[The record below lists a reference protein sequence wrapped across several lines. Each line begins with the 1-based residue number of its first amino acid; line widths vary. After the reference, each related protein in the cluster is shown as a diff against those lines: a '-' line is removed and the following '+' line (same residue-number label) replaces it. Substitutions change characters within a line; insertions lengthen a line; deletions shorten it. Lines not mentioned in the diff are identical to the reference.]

1 MTQLKQERTESVDVD
16 SVTTYLENFP
26 QPSIDTLYGFVPSRN
41 PIDSWTDFLAESWDY
56 KIKIFRKVWKT
67 LPTSTEHFDIQGLT
81 EVKLRDLA
89 PEHKNQLIELQE
101 CRVQSVSIQQP
112 FAEMCGYKCAECH
125 TGWSVPYW
133 MTPGA
138 GGATLLRQY
147 KFPGCCDERKIV
159 RDPDGDT
166 EHVKSQFVKLQ
177 ELQPPKGEVPL
188 IINVLVKDNDLVWK
202 LRSNERIKAKGI
214 LRIRAVYNTKED
226 TTNYHMW
233 LDIVSIVRTKD
244 EVERDVQLSEDDIK
258 YIKSEQEQPQFYEK
272 LLASFCPHIKG
283 MEPLKELT
291 LLCLGS
297 IKLEHPARMLVVA
310 DPAVGKSDT
319 LMYAA
324 DLLPNS
330 YYVAMNKASK
340 TGLTT
345 TSEQDKETNRW
356 TVTPGLFPAAH
367 EGLICVD
374 ELQLGKE
381 EDFGNLNSVVS
392 SGKVH
397 YALAGGN
404 RGTLDAN
411 CALLMACNPRSGRID
426 TERNIH
432 ELLKFMGGDLPQFL
446 SRMNLVFFMKDNRS
460 REEEEQI
467 ARHMYRNTANNK
479 NDKWQENWKDPN
491 NPDIEYFGKKWIR
504 KILYYIINNVQVED
518 MPQEHEDEVV
528 NYYLDNRF
536 DVTSSVNKLTN
547 RRLMNHATLL
557 AQIKARLQGQTKPT
571 QADIRHTRQL
581 LEKNMSTVAFD
592 PKTGEIDPNPLN
604 GSQFQSKLADMDKQE
619 QLQQAM
625 QKAMIDEQGN
635 NKGYFTMDD
644 LIFHLQ
650 MTPNTKWKSD
660 DKIENAVYRLH
671 NDGKLMEKYGRGKY
685 TPL

>member
-1 MTQLKQERTESVDVD
+1 MAQLGKQERMESVDVD
-16 SVTTYLENFP
+16 NVRKYLDNFP
-26 QPSIDTLYGFVPSRN
+26 QPSIETMYGFVPSKQ
-41 PIDSWTDFLAESWDY
+41 PIELWQDFLNESWDY
-56 KIKIFRKVWKT
+56 KIKIFRKVWKQT

-112 FAEMCGYKCAECH
+112 FAEMCGYKCANCNA
-125 TGWSVPYW
+125 GSSVPYW

-138 GGATLLRQY
+138 GGAQLLRQY

-214 LRIRAVYNTKED
+214 LRIRAVYSTKED
-226 TTNYHMW
+226 TTNYYMW

-244 EVERDVQLSEDDIK
+244 EVERDVQLSEEDIK
-258 YIKSEQEQPQFYEK
+258 YIRAEQEQPQFYEK

-283 MEPLKELT
+283 MEPLKEIT

-297 IKLEHPARMLVVA
+297 MRLEHPARMLVVA
-310 DPAVGKSDT
+310 DPSVGKSDT

-324 DLLPNS
+324 ELLPNS

-367 EGLICVD
+367 EGLICID

-381 EDFGNLNSVVS
+381 EDFGNLNSVVE

-411 CALLMACNPRSGRID
+411 CALLMACNPRPGRIGS
-426 TERNIH
+426 EQNIH

-460 REEEEQI
+460 RDEEERI
-467 ARHMYRNTANNK
+467 ARHMYRNSANY
-479 NDKWQENWKDPN
+479 NDEKWQENWKDSE

-504 KILYYIINNVQVED
+504 KILYYIISKVEVEE
-518 MPQEHEDEVV
+518 MPQEHEDQVV
-528 NYYLDNRF
+528 NYYLNNRF
-536 DVTSSVNKLTN
+536 DVVSSVNKLAN
-547 RRLMNHATLL
+547 RRFMRHAIVL

-571 QADIRHTRQL
+571 QTDITHVLNL

-592 PKTGEIDPNPLN
+592 PKTGEIDTNTLN
-604 GSQFQSKLADMDKQE
+604 GSQPQSKIIAENKQDQWDMIV
-619 QLQQAM
+619 
-625 QKAMIDEQGN
+625 QKALGDKE
-635 NKGYFTMDD
+635 YFTEVDAIISLTALD
-644 LIFHLQ
+644 NPLW
-650 MTPNTKWKSD
+650 TSN
-660 DKIENAVYRLH
+660 KIRERIARLH
-671 NDGKLMEKYGRGKY
+671 KDGKLMETFGQGKY
-685 TPL
+685 TPV